1 MRAPLR
7 SAGFWNLEPFL
18 ENHVNSETVC
28 TFSAMILRS
37 RPCCTAP
44 IAAAG
49 LISAYGALAAIMLRN
64 VVPPPA
70 EVMMSVTVMPSASN
84 SFFSLAMAKGMPFA
98 ETP

>member
-1 MRAPLR
+1 
-7 SAGFWNLEPFL
+7 
-18 ENHVNSETVC
+18 
-28 TFSAMILRS
+28 
-37 RPCCTAP
+37 
-44 IAAAG
+44 